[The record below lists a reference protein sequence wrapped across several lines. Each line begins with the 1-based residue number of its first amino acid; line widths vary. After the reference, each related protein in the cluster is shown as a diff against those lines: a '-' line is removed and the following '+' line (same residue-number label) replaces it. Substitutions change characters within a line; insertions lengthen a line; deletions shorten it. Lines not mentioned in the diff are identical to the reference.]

1 MQKSCQEEADM
12 DRQRYKAELAAWKAT
27 NPGAGL
33 SQAKV
38 KPTKKPHSA
47 YILFLKDFQCV
58 PHGSPSALTGCSS
71 CCICSPANCLENLK
85 ELFENS

>member
-58 PHGSPSALTGCSS
+58 LLC
-71 CCICSPANCLENLK
+71 PARFTECLFSL
-85 ELFENS
+85 LIMLHM